1 MDKEEEWVEIDIDE
15 GDDKTIIYGDDSLDD
30 PTSDSD
36 GDTKEWKLI
45 WWSHDSWESGILE
58 KKM

>member
-15 GDDKTIIYGDDSLDD
+15 GDDKTIIYDDDSLDD

-36 GDTKEWKLI
+36 GDTKE
-45 WWSHDSWESGILE
+45 
-58 KKM
+58 